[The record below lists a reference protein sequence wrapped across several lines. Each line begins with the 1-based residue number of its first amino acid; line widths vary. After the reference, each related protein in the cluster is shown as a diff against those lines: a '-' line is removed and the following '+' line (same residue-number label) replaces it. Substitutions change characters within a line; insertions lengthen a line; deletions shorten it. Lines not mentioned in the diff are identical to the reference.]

1 MKNSTT
7 TLLMLLVFV
16 TNLCADQKIRD
27 SHKQAA
33 KLAQHNT
40 EFFTGS
46 QSASEFDSSDTL
58 TASVLTTN
66 QTRSLPETA
75 YGNPKTAKVKLTIY
89 SAATCTH
96 CAGYDNETVPKL
108 MKLAKSGDLLLVL
121 RPFIAH
127 APWDLLATQISWVKG
142 RKKQHG
148 LFRKFLLNQEKWLQ
162 PVIYDKEDKSEA
174 RAYIQKLS
182 SALQMASKKTGLS
195 VKEIKA
201 KLLIPKDDPAGLL
214 KVFAITD
221 LGLNIEDIQ
230 KILEDKDF
238 ERQIL
243 LLTLDARD
251 GDKLVNFTPAMYVQK
266 HPQQPGQGVLQ
277 AENLEYDAVVTL
289 IEEAKKNI

>member
-1 MKNSTT
+1 MQNSAT
-7 TLLMLLVFV
+7 TLFILLVFV
-16 TNLCADQKIRD
+16 THLSADQQKTD
-27 SHKQAA
+27 SHQQAA

-40 EFFTGS
+40 DFFTGA
-46 QSASEFDSSDTL
+46 QPAGQFDSSDTL

-66 QTRSLPETA
+66 NAQSLPEVV

-96 CAGYDNETVPKL
+96 CAGYDNDTIPQL
-108 MKLAKSGDLLLVL
+108 MKLVKKGDLLLVL

-142 RKKQHG
+142 HKYQHK
-148 LFRKFLLNQEKWLQ
+148 LFGQFLRNQDKWLQ
-162 PVIYDKEDKSEA
+162 PVIYNKEDPAEYK
-174 RAYIQKLS
+174 AYIQKLNN
-182 SALQMASKKTGLS
+182 ALQIASEKTGLS

-214 KVFAITD
+214 KIFAITD
-221 LGLNIEDIQ
+221 LGLNIDDIQ

-238 ERQIL
+238 ERKIL

-251 GDKLVNFTPAMYVQK
+251 GDKLVGFTPAMYVQK
-266 HPQQPGQGVLQ
+266 HPQQKGQGVLQ
-277 AENLEYDAVVTL
+277 SENLEYDAVVTL
-289 IEEAKKNI
+289 IEEAKRNI